1 MASSRNDKSNRRGPT
16 LEDCQK
22 AFWTIK
28 DELMSDAEV
37 RVLFSERVNPTTR
50 PSLVVYT
57 VGWLPENGKEV
68 PRIWATRVLQEGSE
82 AITYEQ
88 LYRLLIDAYSTMDGY
103 LRGQLPLPLP

>member
-1 MASSRNDKSNRRGPT
+1 
-16 LEDCQK
+16 
-22 AFWTIK
+22 
-28 DELMSDAEV
+28 
-37 RVLFSERVNPTTR
+37 
-50 PSLVVYT
+50 